1 MPVISA
7 SFGFGTASGEGNEP
21 SKGGGK
27 GGGAGAGAR
36 ITPTAI
42 IALEGEDIR
51 VYSLNKKG
59 SLENLFEVV
68 PEILGKF
75 HKARNI
81 NLRKHLRQH
90 AAMQPA

>member
-1 MPVISA
+1 MAKVMNQA
-7 SFGFGTASGEGNEP
+7 
-21 SKGGGK
+21 K
-27 GGGAGAGAR
+27 AGAKAGVQVPEPD
-36 ITPTAI
+36 TPTAI

-75 HKARNI
+75 HKARNKD
-81 NLRKHLRQH
+81 NT
-90 AAMQPA
+90 